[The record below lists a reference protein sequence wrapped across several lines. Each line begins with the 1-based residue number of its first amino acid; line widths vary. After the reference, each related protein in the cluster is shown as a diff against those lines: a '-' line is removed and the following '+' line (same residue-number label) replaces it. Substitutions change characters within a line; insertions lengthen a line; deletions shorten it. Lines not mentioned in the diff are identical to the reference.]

1 MQRAQHHTT
10 NLKGKRENSRRQKR
24 KSRLDQQE
32 NIGYDL
38 KTHKSLT
45 ITLRVTKII
54 PKRWR
59 EAQRFFGTEK
69 SYSEK
74 VQMSAYEQP
83 KHHDWSMSN
92 TQCGTYSRGNVP
104 VRGCIGLLLILNS
117 KHNTATDHRWARLH
131 SKTLPA
137 KKTALLQ
144 VV

>member
-1 MQRAQHHTT
+1 MQGWERVRTLSMQRAQHHTT
-10 NLKGKRENSRRQKR
+10 NLKGKKENSRRHKR

-32 NIGYDL
+32 NIGFDL

-92 TQCGTYSRGNVP
+92 MQWHIQQRQCSGQRMHRVT
-104 VRGCIGLLLILNS
+104 LNF
-117 KHNTATDHRWARLH
+117 K
-131 SKTLPA
+131 
-137 KKTALLQ
+137 
-144 VV
+144 